1 MASITQLANNQYV
14 LPNPHSHRES
24 AQILVAEA
32 AAVRYGAWEALG
44 CPDQAEFLDTKILD
58 RVYRA
63 RTADGEQ
70 CVMVEFTNRCSKHD
84 KCESGCLLGKLNI
97 NSARAK
103 KLASVAPGAVC
114 TPRSELFSKANKD
127 QKDQGDRDECCGTQS
142 RHEQLDQHVV
152 LFLWSVLGCLF
163 PVNIALGRAV
173 KQKLEAKRYV
183 RWRELAGAVRPVMK
197 LTQEVADVSDI

>member
-1 MASITQLANNQYV
+1 MASFTQLATNQYI
-14 LPNPHSHRES
+14 LPIPHSHRES

-44 CPDQAEFLDTKILD
+44 CPGQAEFLDTKILD
-58 RVYRA
+58 RA
-63 RTADGEQ
+63 RTADGE
-70 CVMVEFTNRCSKHD
+70 CVMVEFTNRCKDHA
-84 KCESGCLLGKLNI
+84 KCESGCLLGKLNV

-114 TPRSELFSKANKD
+114 TPEKVEKAEKAN
-127 QKDQGDRDECCGTQS
+127 KDQGDRDECCGTQS
-142 RHEQLDQHVV
+142 RHEQLDLHVV
-152 LFLWSVLGCLF
+152 AFLWSVLGCLF
-163 PVNIALGRAV
+163 PVNLALGRAV

-183 RWRELAGAVRPVMK
+183 RWRELAGAMRPVMK